1 MTPIQQLFLGQG
13 AKKKVFLDEVFSTY
27 VYKGSGSARS
37 INTNVDMT
45 KGGLVWVK
53 RRDVANRNSLSDSAR
68 GVTKAFW
75 TDKNH
80 AQYDYSD
87 GSVISSFNNNGF
99 SIGDSS
105 YVNSNNNTYASW
117 SFRKEPGFFDVVTYT
132 GNAAG
137 RWIPHNL
144 GCKPGLI
151 LFKRYDQA
159 ENWVVYHRA
168 PGATKYLRLDGSMG
182 TDPAYANNGFF
193 LDTEPTATHFRVGTQ
208 TGINGPSY
216 EMVAYLFGGG
226 ASGAATASST
236 EFTGSIYLTVPDA
249 SGDLDFQGGD
259 RTIEM
264 WINPDDW
271 GSGDKYLWSSGSQ
284 SLSIFKESGGGFK
297 IGKGSANWYTHPE
310 LPPVGQWT
318 HIALV
323 RTNNKLYLYFN
334 GTLVK
339 GDISVSSMYG
349 ATRYV
354 GTNYNSTSDGFD
366 GKISNLRFTKSAV
379 YTSSFK
385 PPTEP
390 LTNISNTELL
400 FCNSATNEKSY
411 TVSPG
416 TIGSSGGVNP
426 RSDSPFDDPAGFVF
440 GEEGDQKVIT
450 TGSYEG
456 SGTAGNNEI
465 FLGFEPQYILIKRTD
480 GTGNWR
486 LFDSMRGIVSDG
498 NDPFL
503 QPNWDSLE
511 NTSSEVLELTSTGF
525 RLQTTDSNIN
535 GGGYSYAYMA
545 IRRPDPLVQKLAEAG
560 TDVFNLATGRTD
572 SVTPAFTTGF
582 PVDFNLYRP
591 VTTSS
596 WVANTRLLG
605 DKVLYTDSS
614 GSEQSSGGDDFDFNT
629 GMGNWTGDQSAYKSW
644 LWKRHAGFDVVTRL
658 GSSSQ
663 TDQSHS
669 LGQVPEMI
677 WAKIRNNNEN
687 WAVYHK
693 GLNGGTNPEQYRL
706 TLDNNGA
713 EASSSTAWASKAPTS
728 THFFVGN
735 DADTNGTNDDYIYM
749 LFSSVDGIS
758 KVGSYA
764 GSSSAVTATLGFS
777 PRLIILKNATSTNWW
792 VLHDTM
798 RGLATSSGGT
808 SQGLYPA
815 ETTANTATTSI
826 YKTST
831 GFVLATG
838 GGATYNASGSNYI
851 YYAHV

>member
-1 MTPIQQLFLGQG
+1 MTPMQQLFLGQG
-13 AKKKVFLDEVFSTY
+13 AKKKVFLEEVFSTY

-75 TDKNH
+75 TERSD
-80 AQYDYSD
+80 AQYNYSD

-182 TDPAYANNGFF
+182 TDPAYSNNGFF
-193 LDTEPTATHFRVGTQ
+193 LDTEPTATHFRLGTQ
-208 TGINGPSY
+208 TGVNGPGY
-216 EMVAYLFGGG
+216 EMVAYLFAGG

-297 IGKGSANWYTHPE
+297 IGRGSANYYTHPE

-339 GDISVSSMYG
+339 GDISVTHFYG
-349 ATRYV
+349 GTRYV

-426 RSDSPFDDPAGFVF
+426 RSDSPFDDPAGFKF
-440 GEEGDQKVIT
+440 GENGDQNVIR

-480 GTGNWR
+480 GTSNWR

-545 IRRPDPLVQKLAEAG
+545 IRRPDPLVQKPQ
-560 TDVFNLATGRTD
+560 LATDLFAMDTGAGSTTIPNYD
-572 SVTPAFTTGF
+572 SGF
-582 PVDFNLYRP
+582 PVDFAWYRKP
-591 VTTSS
+591 ATSFNWWS
-596 WVANTRLLG
+596 GQRLTG
-605 DKVLYTDSS
+605 DKLMTFT
-614 GSEQSSGGDDFDFNT
+614 GSNAEGSGGTDIAWDSNT
-629 GMGNWTGDQSAYKSW
+629 GWSKDSGQGSDYQSW
-644 LWKRHAGFDVVTRL
+644 MFKRGPSLDVLSYIGSNSSHNEIPHNL
-658 GSSSQ
+658 GRI
-663 TDQSHS
+663 
-669 LGQVPEMI
+669 PEMLWI
-677 WAKIRNNNEN
+677 KARDRSAVWV
-687 WAVYHK
+687 VYHK
-693 GLNGGTNPEQYRL
+693 GLNGGTNPNTYNLQL
-706 TLDNNGA
+706 NGTGA
-713 EASSSTAWASKAPTS
+713 EGSWNWSDSTPPTS
-728 THFFVGN
+728 THFTVSSGSKINFNENYLAV
-735 DADTNGTNDDYIYM
+735 
-749 LFSSVDGIS
+749 LFASVDKIS
-758 KVGSYA
+758 AVGSYS
-764 GSSSAVTATLGFS
+764 GSGSTGNAQNIGFQ
-777 PRLIILKNATSTNWW
+777 PRFVMIKRINSTGDWFTFDSLRNWNY
-792 VLHDTM
+792 LQLNTNQQQY
-798 RGLATSSGGT
+798 
-808 SQGLYPA
+808 SQTYI
-815 ETTANTATTSI
+815 NVS
-826 YKTST
+826 ST
-831 GFVLATG
+831 GFSLVSDYGDT
-838 GGATYNASGSNYI
+838 NESGSSYI
-851 YYAHV
+851 YWAHA